1 MKEIKCNK
9 CSKTV
14 SVNDDYY
21 LKRCP
26 KCRVKDIAYN
36 IKMRELKNYDKQSK
50 EQIKDLGLQ
59 QEKLSPIFKNYSS
72 YASNYNK
79 LFKKN
84 PSFDDY
90 LSALRNEKLQLA
102 QEQAD
107 RIKKLS
113 EKKDLTIFDN
123 NWGREVETSLTSQ
136 YDKEAEY
143 NGEGSNFGGFASEQQ
158 DKPNPSHQDKLKREF
173 GKYIE

>member
-26 KCRVKDIAYN
+26 NCRVKDIEYN

-50 EQIKDLGLQ
+50 KQIKDLGLQ
-59 QEKLSPIFKNYSS
+59 QEKLSPILKNYLS
-72 YASNYNK
+72 YASNYKK
-79 LFKKN
+79 LFKKT

-90 LSALRNEKLQLA
+90 LSALKNEKLRLA
-102 QEQAD
+102 DEQAD
-107 RIKKLS
+107 RIRKLS
-113 EKKDLTIFDN
+113 EKKDLTIFDD

-143 NGEGSNFGGFASEQQ
+143 NGEGSNFGGSASEQQ
-158 DKPNPSHQDKLKREF
+158 DKLNPSHQDKLKREF
-173 GKYIE
+173 GKYVE